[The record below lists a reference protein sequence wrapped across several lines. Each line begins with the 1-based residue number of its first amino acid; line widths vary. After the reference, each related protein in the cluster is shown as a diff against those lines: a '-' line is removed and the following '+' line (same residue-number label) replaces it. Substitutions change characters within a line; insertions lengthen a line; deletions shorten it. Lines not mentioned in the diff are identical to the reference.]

1 MKLKDIEKSL
11 KNEQKQMGV
20 PDVLARSKKAPI
32 NRLLDGQTPLRAF
45 NKPLASRLLWCA
57 LILLVTMIVCFAVYM
72 LLPRQTQNV
81 SYGYMSV
88 TIETDGSVDRYGIVT
103 DSDLNVEIVV
113 HESEGDSKILQVVSV
128 ANNSLESAIKELYR
142 AKSVDKVCVCAFY
155 PSNTSTQNAV
165 DIAKYIFDELYDVA
179 DKDESFE
186 AKFLDAQDKAIWID
200 NAQDVLNANMSI
212 DELAEAYLN
221 KFLQD

>member
-128 ANNSLESAIKELYR
+128 ASNSLESVIKELYR

-155 PSNTSTQNAV
+155 SSSTSAQNAV
-165 DIAKYIFDELYDVA
+165 DVAKYVFDELYDVT

-186 AKFLDAQDKAIWID
+186 AKFLDAQDKAVWID
-200 NAQDVLNANMSI
+200 NAQVVLNANMSI

-221 KFLQD
+221 KFLQA